1 MDGSRA
7 GGGGW
12 PLAVAV
18 ALKLIPIAEW
28 VTIAG
33 VALLAPIRRCNVA
46 DQHSFDV
53 VSEINHAEMHN
64 AIVQAQ
70 HEIAVRFDFKGTR
83 ASIEF
88 DKKENKVKL
97 EADHKG
103 QLDTVVQIV
112 KEKMARRNVPVGAL
126 RRGKI
131 EDASHD
137 TVRETLTLH
146 TGIETDDAR
155 KMIKEIKQL
164 KIKVQAQI
172 MEDKI
177 RVTGKKIDDLQAV
190 IAHLKAHGPE
200 YPLQFVNL
208 A

>member
-1 MDGSRA
+1 M
-7 GGGGW
+7 
-12 PLAVAV
+12 
-18 ALKLIPIAEW
+18 
-28 VTIAG
+28 
-33 VALLAPIRRCNVA
+33 A
-46 DQHSFDV
+46 DNHSFDV

-88 DKKENKVKL
+88 DKKENTVKI

-126 RRGKI
+126 VRGKI
-131 EDASHD
+131 ADATHD
-137 TVRETLTLH
+137 TVREVLSLH

-155 KMIKEIKQL
+155 KLIKEIKQL

-200 YPLQFVNL
+200 YPLQFVNF